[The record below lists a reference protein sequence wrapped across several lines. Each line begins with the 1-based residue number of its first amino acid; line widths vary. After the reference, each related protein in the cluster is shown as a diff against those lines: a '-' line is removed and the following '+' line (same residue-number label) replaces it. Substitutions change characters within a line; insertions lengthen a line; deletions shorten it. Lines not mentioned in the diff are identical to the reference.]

1 MSTESSCG
9 SYLCDD
15 GDNDNGS
22 GNETSPAN
30 YNNYYEDDR
39 YDYLVALAFFLAFAI
54 LPNLVVYFTFLYRQ

>member
-9 SYLCDD
+9 SYFCDD
-15 GDNDNGS
+15 FDNDNGS

-30 YNNYYEDDR
+30 YNYYEDER